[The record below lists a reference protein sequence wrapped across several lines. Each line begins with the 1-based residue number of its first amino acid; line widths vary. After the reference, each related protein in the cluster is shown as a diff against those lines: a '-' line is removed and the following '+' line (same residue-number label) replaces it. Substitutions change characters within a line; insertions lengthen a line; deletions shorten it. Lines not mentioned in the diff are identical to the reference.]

1 VALKVLPE
9 EVSLD
14 TDRLAR
20 FEQEARSAS
29 ALNHPNIITIYEI
42 GRSGSTSYIAMELV
56 DGRTLR
62 ELSVSD
68 PCRSGAPSA
77 SERRSPRGSRRR
89 TRRGSSTA
97 T

>member
-42 GRSGSTSYIAMELV
+42 GRAGSTSYIVMELV

-62 ELSVSD
+62 ELPVSD
-68 PCRSGAPSA
+68 PLPTWAGENRKRLRAAAARISFQRS
-77 SERRSPRGSRRR
+77 
-89 TRRGSSTA
+89 
-97 T
+97 